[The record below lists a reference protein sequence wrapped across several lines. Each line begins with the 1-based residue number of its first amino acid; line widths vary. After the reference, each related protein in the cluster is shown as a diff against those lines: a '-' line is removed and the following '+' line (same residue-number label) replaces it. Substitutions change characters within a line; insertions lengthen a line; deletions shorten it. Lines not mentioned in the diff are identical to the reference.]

1 MLSLIGAM
9 SPQQP
14 SDFGVLVRQ
23 LRDAR
28 RWTQEKLARE
38 ADLTVTSVSNV
49 ERGAT
54 KPNAETVE
62 KIAAAFG
69 LEPGDLDP
77 RHLATAVAEQAQG
90 LAKRQAIGLLLA
102 ASDDEID
109 AILQLLK
116 QRASKGTRRR
126 AK

>member
-1 MLSLIGAM
+1 
-9 SPQQP
+9 
-14 SDFGVLVRQ
+14 
-23 LRDAR
+23 
-28 RWTQEKLARE
+28 
-38 ADLTVTSVSNV
+38 V

-54 KPNAETVE
+54 SPNAETVE

-77 RHLATAVAEQAQG
+77 RRLAASVAEQANG

-102 ASDDEID
+102 ASDTEID

-116 QRASKGTRRR
+116 RRASKGGTRQGRTRRR
-126 AK
+126 TS